1 VKNIYFEGN
10 INSYTYADEGASL
23 YDVLNLY
30 NEKHHLIRDVM
41 IKSMKDLEELEE
53 YIESTEDVQLGM
65 MLDIVNEYGNEIPAI
80 IKEIKD
86 KNCEKDNAEI
96 IFSTV
101 HRCKGMEYDS
111 IELADDFITEKKLKK
126 IIENQK
132 DDKNEQNQ
140 RSIIALNE
148 EINLLYVAITRTKN
162 IINIQEELVPRWLP
176 HSNQIKI
183 ITKPI
188 VVDTSSKLR
197 ERIYGKD
204 NFSDNLYSNLRK
216 R

>member
-1 VKNIYFEGN
+1 MKSKKVKNIYFEGN

-41 IKSMKDLEELEE
+41 IKSMKDIEELEI

-65 MLDIVNEYGNEIPAI
+65 MLDIVNEYGNEILSI

-86 KNCEKDNAEI
+86 KNCDKENAEI

-126 IIENQK
+126 IIESQK
-132 DDKNEQNQ
+132 EDDKKEQDP
-140 RSIIALNE
+140 RSIITLNE

-162 IINIQEELVPRWLP
+162 IINIQEEMVPRWLP
-176 HSNQIKI
+176 HSNHIKI

-204 NFSDNLYSNLRK
+204 NLY
-216 R
+216 